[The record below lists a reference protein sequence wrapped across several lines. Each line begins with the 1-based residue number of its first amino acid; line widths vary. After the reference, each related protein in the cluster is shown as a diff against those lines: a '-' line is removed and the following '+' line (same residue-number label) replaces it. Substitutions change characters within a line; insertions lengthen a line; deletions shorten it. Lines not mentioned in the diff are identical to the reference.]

1 MAEWGQLRR
10 GLNVLGVGEE
20 MDRNPDMLLGFFTSA
35 CAKPLTAG
43 LRQCLQVYIATIN
56 FNVADY
62 IHELFDPVAF
72 SDGRERDAEA
82 LAYINFTRIL
92 NEEEGMFICHHE
104 WQLTIAINIQR
115 QATQKKR

>member
-1 MAEWGQLRR
+1 M
-10 GLNVLGVGEE
+10 
-20 MDRNPDMLLGFFTSA
+20 
-35 CAKPLTAG
+35 
-43 LRQCLQVYIATIN
+43 YIATIN

-92 NEEEGMFICHHE
+92 NEAEGMFICHHE
-104 WQLTIAINIQR
+104 W
-115 QATQKKR
+115 